1 MKKKKSY
8 FFCLLMTIMLV
19 FAACTTK
26 TPPEIT
32 ETPPEITETPTGT
45 EEKLGKEIA
54 ENVFHNSFS
63 VTSTENGNT
72 VLAQS
77 LTFQPSD
84 GYLPVV
90 YATYAGWA
98 STLDTHFEK
107 AAEERW
113 GYEVI
118 GVINGSFF
126 SMTDGMLTGITITD
140 GRITC
145 AHTGFS
151 GELVTFGTDG
161 AMRITKS
168 ALEYKLSINGKEYEN
183 ALHYFNKVSQ
193 AGAVSDKI
201 YYWDSACGTRSDAP
215 EAGYELLFNKIDNSE
230 LSVGGTLV
238 GELVSVTE
246 TTEETKGIEFESR
259 QFVLYCK
266 ESSPY
271 AESFKSLK
279 PGAQVRIDVNET
291 IAESKEITEN
301 CSSAITNVG
310 WLVKDGEDQT
320 QIRKVIGTH
329 SVTLEARWTAF
340 GTKPDGSYV
349 FFTTE
354 GQATGEGGSVTLRDV
369 AGIMMEL
376 GCTNVI
382 RMDGGGSSAMYLCDK
397 GDGTPGFV
405 QSSSRAVSDC
415 IMVVKRSSMA
425 PSKELETSLQ
435 NALTTAEQ
443 LYEKTKNEDIKNALN
458 YVTGMVA
465 GKGDATEGTYKKAC
479 MKIANE
485 IFYIEGFKK
494 MITAAEDA
502 DKAAYAEYAYTNLCN
517 AIKEGKTLL
526 ENNATKEELLSG
538 YNDLLYWYTLTGEF
552 DVNVAAGKTYTTNI
566 ESNTSYPDTDYKEL
580 TDGNIGDAVNTSSPT
595 WAGFNGIA
603 LNSGKTYDIIVDL
616 GETIEGLSKFSVNA
630 HQQQSWGI
638 QVPGIIKIFVSEDGN
653 SWTQVAIASAPA
665 EIISTVVPGGHTFT
679 ATVTDGVSG
688 RYVKYELTPTSQFVF
703 ISEVTAEVHYK

>member
-1 MKKKKSY
+1 MNKTKSH
-8 FFCLLMTIMLV
+8 FFYVFLMVFMLS
-19 FAACTTK
+19 FAACAG
-26 TPPEIT
+26 
-32 ETPPEITETPTGT
+32 ETPPEPSPTPTAVPT
-45 EEKLGKEIA
+45 EEPKKGNEIA
-54 ENVFHNSFS
+54 ENVYHESLS

-72 VLAQS
+72 VSAQA
-77 LTFQPSD
+77 LTFHPAD

-113 GYEVI
+113 GYEVV

-151 GELVTFGTDG
+151 GELVTFGRDG
-161 AMRITKS
+161 VMRVTKS
-168 ALEYKLSINGKEYEN
+168 ALDYQLSINGKEYEN

-201 YYWDSACGTRSDAP
+201 YYWDSACGSKSDAA
-215 EAGYELLFNKIDNSE
+215 EAGYELLFNKTDNSE
-230 LSVGGTLV
+230 LAVGGTLV

-246 TTEETKGIEFESR
+246 TTEETKGIAFESR

-266 ESSPY
+266 ASSPY
-271 AESFKSLK
+271 AEDLKNLK
-279 PGAQVRIDVNET
+279 PGAQVRIEVNET
-291 IAESKEITEN
+291 IEESREIMEN

-320 QIRKVIGTH
+320 QIRKTIGTH

-369 AGIMMEL
+369 ARVMMEL

-397 GDGTPGFV
+397 GDGTPGYAQV
-405 QSSSRAVSDC
+405 SSRAVSDC
-415 IMVVKRSSMA
+415 IMLVKRSSMM
-425 PSKELETSLQ
+425 PSDELKASVE
-435 NALTTAEQ
+435 AAKVVAEQ
-443 LYEKTKNEDIKNALN
+443 LYAETKDEEMGNALT
-458 YVTGMVA
+458 YATELTGKV
-465 GKGDATEGTYKKAC
+465 DATEGDYKKVC
-479 MKIANE
+479 MRLSDAV
-485 IFYIEGFKK
+485 YHIEGLKELLA
-494 MITAAEDA
+494 AAEKA
-502 DKAAYAEYAYTNLCN
+502 DKTAYTEYAYTYLTE
-517 AIKEGKTLL
+517 AISKGKTLL
-526 ENNATKEELLSG
+526 EANAAKEELLSA
-538 YNDLLYWYTLTGEF
+538 YNNLLYWYTLTGKIE
-552 DVNVAAGKTYTTNI
+552 VNVAAGKTYTTNI
-566 ESNTSYPDTDYKEL
+566 ASNTTYPDTDNKEL
-580 TDGNIGDAVNTSSPT
+580 TDGKLGDATNTNSPT

-603 LNSGKTYDIIVDL
+603 AGTTYDVIVDL
-616 GETIEGLSKFSVNA
+616 GETTDGLCKFSVNA

-638 QVPGIIKIFVSEDGN
+638 KVPSVITVFVSEDGV
-653 SWTQVAIASAPA
+653 SWTPVAVETVSQ
-665 EIISTVVPGGHTFT
+665 EIIESFYPGGHTIT
-679 ATVTDGVSG
+679 ATTAEAVSG
-688 RYVKYELTPTSQFVF
+688 RYVKYALTPAGQFVF
-703 ISEVTAEVHYK
+703 ISEVTAEVRYK

>member
-1 MKKKKSY
+1 MRKTKNY
-8 FFCLLMTIMLV
+8 FLASFLVVLMLGFT
-19 FAACTTK
+19 ACGQ
-26 TPPEIT
+26 
-32 ETPPEITETPTGT
+32 ETPPEPTPTPTAEPT
-45 EEKLGKEIA
+45 EAPLGNEIA
-54 ENVFHNSFS
+54 ENVYHDSFS

-72 VLAQS
+72 VEAQS
-77 LTFQPSD
+77 LTFHPED

-90 YATYAGWA
+90 YATYSGWA

-107 AAEERW
+107 ATEERW
-113 GYEVI
+113 GYDVV

-161 AMRITKS
+161 VMRVTKS
-168 ALEYKLSINGKEYEN
+168 ALDYKLSINGKEYEN

-193 AGAVSDKI
+193 AGAVSEKI
-201 YYWDSACGTRSDAP
+201 YYWDSACGTKSDAP
-215 EAGYELLFNKIDNSE
+215 EAGYELLFNKINHSE
-230 LSVGGTLV
+230 LSVGGTLI

-246 TTEETKGIEFESR
+246 TTEETRGIAFESN

-266 ESSPY
+266 TASPY
-271 AESFKSLK
+271 ADSLKNLK
-279 PGAQVRIDVNET
+279 PGAQVRIEVNET
-291 IAESKEITEN
+291 IAESKEIMEN

-320 QIRKVIGTH
+320 QIRKTIGTH

-354 GQATGEGGSVTLRDV
+354 GQSTGEGGSVTLRDV
-369 AGIMMEL
+369 ARVMMEL

-415 IMVVKRSSMA
+415 IMLVKRSSML
-425 PSKELETSLQ
+425 PSEELKVSLQ
-435 NALTTAEQ
+435 AATATAEQ
-443 LYEKTKNEDIKNALN
+443 LYEQTKSEEIKEALDRAAE
-458 YVTGMVA
+458 VA
-465 GKGDATEGTYKKAC
+465 GKEDATEGDYKKAG
-479 MKIANE
+479 MKLANAVS
-485 IFYIEGFKK
+485 YIEGLKK
-494 MITAAEDA
+494 LLAEAESA
-502 DKAAYAEYAYTNLCN
+502 DKTAYTEYVYTYLAHAVN
-517 AIKEGKTLL
+517 AGRTLL
-526 ENNATKEELLSG
+526 ESNATKEELLAA
-538 YNDLLYWYTLTGEF
+538 YNDLLYWYTMTGEI

-566 ESNTSYPDTDYKEL
+566 ASNTTYPDTDNKEL
-580 TDGNIGDAVNTSSPT
+580 TDGKLGDATNTNSPT

-603 LNSGKTYDIIVDL
+603 TGAAYEVIVDL
-616 GETIEGLSKFSVNA
+616 GESVDGLCKFSVNA
-630 HQQQSWGI
+630 HQQSSWGI
-638 QVPGIIKIFVSEDGN
+638 KVPCVITIFVSEDGN
-653 SWTQVAIASAPA
+653 SWTPA
-665 EIISTVVPGGHTFT
+665 ATTMVSPEITESLYAGAHTLT
-679 ATVTDGVSG
+679 ATASKEVSG
-688 RYVKYELTPTSQFVF
+688 RYIRFALTPAGQFVF
-703 ISEVTAEVHYK
+703 ISEVMAEVHYK